1 MPLESSQLPARGDV
15 PELGRAVEARTGQ
28 QGAGPVERDAPH
40 RLAVTGHHVQR
51 LRGVR
56 PPDPYGAVVPA
67 GKTILLPLGFAVSVP
82 PAYELQIRARSSL
95 ALKGLLVANSPGTVD
110 SGYHGEVAVLLL
122 NTTDSDYKIEQ
133 GDRIAQVVPASVPF
147 AEFVD
152 DPRHWESER
161 GDGGFGSSGV

>member
-1 MPLESSQLPARGDV
+1 MYIGFKKLNHAAVMPKRAHALDAGFDV
-15 PELGRAVEARTGQ
+15 Y
-28 QGAGPVERDAPH
+28 AP
-40 RLAVTGHHVQR
+40 TSG
-51 LRGVR
+51 
-56 PPDPYGAVVPA
+56 VVPA
-67 GKTILLPLGFAVSVP
+67 GKTLLLPLGFAVSVP
-82 PAYELQIRARSSL
+82 PCYELQIRPRSSL

-133 GDRIAQVVPASVPF
+133 GDRIAQVVPVSVPF

-152 DPRHWESER
+152 DPRHWESDR